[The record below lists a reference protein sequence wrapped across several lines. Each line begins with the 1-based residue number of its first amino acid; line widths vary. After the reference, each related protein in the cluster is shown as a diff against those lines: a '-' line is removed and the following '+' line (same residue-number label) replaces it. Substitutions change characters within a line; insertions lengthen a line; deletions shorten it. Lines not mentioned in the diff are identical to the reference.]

1 MRTTRAADR
10 LEPVSASKIHHP
22 AFDANLIGIDPDYRI
37 HVANRLP
44 DLHDGPFPE
53 PGLKSIAGAVIQ
65 LPRRHPITLIAIGW
79 SYGSSS
85 SKGRRS
91 KAAAVSR

>member
-37 HVANRLP
+37 HVANRFL

-53 PGLKSIAGAVIQ
+53 QGLKSIAGAAIQ
-65 LPRRHPITLIAIGW
+65 LPRRHADYPDRDRLELRFEQF
-79 SYGSSS
+79 
-85 SKGRRS
+85 KRS
-91 KAAAVSR
+91 A